1 MNASM
6 RRYHALISAIL
17 LVLAWLALDDVTTN
31 PTAGAVEY
39 AFLALV
45 AVWFILLAVVYVRR
59 RRADAHR
66 P

>member
-1 MNASM
+1 MTASM

-17 LVLAWLALDDVTTN
+17 LVLAWLALDDVTTD
-31 PTAGAVEY
+31 PAAGATEY

-59 RRADAHR
+59 RRTTPSAR
-66 P
+66 